1 MPILSPPTSLRAPPP
16 PPPPPPSSSVPLL
29 SSSSFFPI
37 SRSPFSAFHFEA
49 NRASS
54 PPIDLGR
61 PSPPSR
67 LSLAT
72 ARPRL
77 RRRLGAARVPPS
89 PPEPGP
95 PPENGS
101 RRFRSDAASLSR
113 LQDSV
118 QIFFAVLFWMSLFF
132 WASAWDRRNRP
143 SKGSRSRR

>member
-1 MPILSPPTSLRAPPP
+1 MPILSPLTSLHA
-16 PPPPPPSSSVPLL
+16 PPPSSIAPLL
-29 SSSSFFPI
+29 FSSSFRIPC
-37 SRSPFSAFHFEA
+37 SPFCASPFEA

-61 PSPPSR
+61 PPLPCR
-67 LSLAT
+67 
-72 ARPRL
+72 
-77 RRRLGAARVPPS
+77 RRRLGAARGPPP

-95 PPENGS
+95 PSENGS
-101 RRFRSDAASLSR
+101 RRLRSVAASLSR
-113 LQDSV
+113 VQDSV

>member
-16 PPPPPPSSSVPLL
+16 PPSSAVPLL
-29 SSSSFFPI
+29 FSSSSFPI

-61 PSPPSR
+61 PFPPSP
-67 LSLAT
+67 LSPT
-72 ARPRL
+72 ARPRR

-101 RRFRSDAASLSR
+101 RRFRSVAASLSR